1 VTDGKARSTVALFVD
16 FEHLRRH
23 TDSAQ
28 HPVCPLSS
36 ALEALACRVQDMG
49 DVVTANVYADWEK
62 LPGRQSEVKRLHLD
76 PRFVFS
82 NSRGPAVQ
90 LARTNGSVV
99 TMAMDALE
107 ALLGNPEIDTF
118 VLVSDDVGLL
128 DLVARIRRHGR
139 DVLWVGFQRGLPED
153 VLEADLDF
161 EPLESYV
168 QPSGAQP
175 EDTPPS
181 PDEYDETDTALD
193 WEAFVLLLARLES
206 TLPFVSLKYLKNSVL
221 TPAHGCGSSTESKGE
236 LIRKAIQQQV
246 IETRKIA
253 NPRNPNY
260 DTTVCVLNRRNAEVR
275 RILGAA

>member
-1 VTDGKARSTVALFVD
+1 MTDGKTKSTVALFVD
-16 FEHLRRH
+16 LEHLRRH

-36 ALEALACRVQDMG
+36 AIEAVACRVQDMG

-62 LPGRQSEVKRLHLD
+62 LPGRQAEVKRLHLD

-99 TMAMDALE
+99 CMALDAIESLQIK
-107 ALLGNPEIDTF
+107 PEIETF
-118 VLVSDDVGLL
+118 VLVSDDPGLL
-128 DLVARIRRHGR
+128 DLVSRLKRHGR
-139 DVLWVGFQRGLPED
+139 EVLLVGFQKGMPED
-153 VLEADLDF
+153 LLGADVDF

-168 QPSGAQP
+168 QPSDLQP

-181 PDEYDETDTALD
+181 PDDYEESDAEFD
-193 WEAFVLLLARLES
+193 WEPFVLLLSRLEN

-221 TPAHGCGSSTESKGE
+221 TPAHGCGSSTESKAD
-236 LIRKAIQQQV
+236 LIRDAIRLQY
-246 IETRKIA
+246 IETRKIP

-260 DTTVCVLNRRNAEVR
+260 DTTTCELNRRHPNVK
-275 RILGAA
+275 RILGVN